1 MPAIKYRV
9 SLSESERTELLDI
22 ARRGKSSARK
32 VKRAL
37 ILCKADEGLSDQD
50 IAQSVYVGAS
60 TVGRVRR
67 RFTEEGLESALNER
81 PRPGQKRKLTPKQQ
95 AHMVAI
101 ACTDGHT
108 HWTLQLLA
116 ERVVEL
122 EFASSISLETVRK
135 VVKKQAQA
143 LEEQRVVHPRDERP
157 VRSVHGGCAG
167 PV

>member
-1 MPAIKYRV
+1 M
-9 SLSESERTELLDI
+9 E
-22 ARRGKSSARK
+22 K

-50 IAQSVYVGAS
+50 IAESVYVGAS

-67 RFTEEGLESALNER
+67 RFVLEGLESALNER

-95 AHMVAI
+95 AHMIAI
-101 ACTDGHT
+101 ACTDAPDGHT

-116 ERVVEL
+116 DKVVEL

-135 VVKKQAQA
+135 IIKKTSSSPGRTRSGAY
-143 LEEQRVVHPRDERP
+143 PR
-157 VRSVHGGCAG
+157 
-167 PV
+167 

>member
-1 MPAIKYRV
+1 MPAMKYRV
-9 SLSESERTELLDI
+9 SLSESERRQLLEL

-60 TVGRVRR
+60 TVGRVRK

-81 PRPGQKRKLTPKQQ
+81 PRPGQKRKLSPKQQ
-95 AHMVAI
+95 AHMIAI
-101 ACTDGHT
+101 ACTDAPDGHT

-116 ERVVEL
+116 DKVVEL

-135 VVKKQAQA
+135 VVKKTSLSPGRTRSGAY
-143 LEEQRVVHPRDERP
+143 PR
-157 VRSVHGGCAG
+157 
-167 PV
+167 

>member
-1 MPAIKYRV
+1 MPAMKYRV
-9 SLSESERTELLDI
+9 SLSESERRQLLELV
-22 ARRGKSSARK
+22 RRGKSSARK

-60 TVGRVRR
+60 TVGRVRK

-81 PRPGQKRKLTPKQQ
+81 PRPGQKRKLSPKQQ
-95 AHMVAI
+95 AHMIAI
-101 ACTDGHT
+101 ACTDAPDGHT

-116 ERVVEL
+116 DKVVEL

-135 VVKKQAQA
+135 VVKKTSLSPGRTRSGAY
-143 LEEQRVVHPRDERP
+143 PR
-157 VRSVHGGCAG
+157 
-167 PV
+167 